1 MLISQYSQGSVT
13 KQDLTLSTLKHT
25 IGHHHHL
32 RKDTIDGQAQ
42 NPETMVRN
50 QIYVTSVCPKKGAK
64 LNMSFQTDTEFPE
77 DTMIIDKNQVAESIS
92 TTKRRNQ
99 SILTRFSAD
108 RDLEV
113 SMNDTE
119 LSTATLLC

>member
-1 MLISQYSQGSVT
+1 
-13 KQDLTLSTLKHT
+13 
-25 IGHHHHL
+25 
-32 RKDTIDGQAQ
+32 
-42 NPETMVRN
+42 
-50 QIYVTSVCPKKGAK
+50 
-64 LNMSFQTDTEFPE
+64 MSFQTDTEFPE

>member
-1 MLISQYSQGSVT
+1 MMLQSLI
-13 KQDLTLSTLKHT
+13 
-25 IGHHHHL
+25 
-32 RKDTIDGQAQ
+32 
-42 NPETMVRN
+42 
-50 QIYVTSVCPKKGAK
+50 SVCPKKGAK